1 LQKFEGEAMQIRQF
15 SRLLKLT
22 TVLTIGLVLAGCAG
36 ATAPATPVPLIQNFQ
51 SGDGT
56 ISFNYPDGWIVSDAP
71 GLVTIAN
78 SQAAI
83 EAEVPAPGQFQAR
96 LFTTPISAIEGLGL
110 AATPRDVLQFFAESL
125 STSGVTF
132 NAPADLNVGSRPA
145 ARIEGSGTDGQGLV
159 IAMNL
164 DNGNYAFVSAISAPG
179 EISRFEPTLLAIL
192 ESLAYTALPIPETP

>member
-1 LQKFEGEAMQIRQF
+1 MRIGQF
-15 SRLLKLT
+15 NRLLKLLT
-22 TVLTIGLVLAGCAG
+22 TLTIGLVLAGCAG
-36 ATAPATPVPLIQNFQ
+36 AAAPATPAPLTQNFQ

-56 ISFNYPDGWIVSDAP
+56 ITFNYPDGWIINDAP

-78 SQAAI
+78 GQAAI

-96 LFTTPISAIEGLGL
+96 LFTTPISAIEGLGV
-110 AATPRDVLQFFAESL
+110 AATPRDVLQFFADGL

-132 NAPADLNVGSRPA
+132 NAPADLNIGTRAA
-145 ARIEGSGTDGQGLV
+145 ARIEGSGTDGQALV
-159 IAMNL
+159 LAMNL

-192 ESLAYTALPIPETP
+192 NSLVYTPLTVPETP

>member
-1 LQKFEGEAMQIRQF
+1 MRIGLF
-15 SRLLKLT
+15 SRLLSLLT
-22 TVLTIGLVLAGCAG
+22 TLAIGLVLAGCAG
-36 ATAPATPVPLIQNFQ
+36 AAAPATPAPLTQTFQ

-56 ISFNYPDGWIVSDAP
+56 ITFTYPDGWVINDGL

-83 EAEVPAPGQFQAR
+83 EAEDPAPGQFQAR
-96 LFTTPISAIEGLGL
+96 LFTTPISAIEGLGVV
-110 AATPRDVLQFFAESL
+110 ATPRDVLQFFAADL

-132 NAPADLNVGSRPA
+132 NAPSDLTVGARPA

-164 DNGNYAFVSAISAPG
+164 DNGNYAFVTAISAPG
-179 EISRFEPTLLAIL
+179 ENSRFEPTLLAIL
-192 ESLAYTALPIPETP
+192 ESLAYTPLPIPETP